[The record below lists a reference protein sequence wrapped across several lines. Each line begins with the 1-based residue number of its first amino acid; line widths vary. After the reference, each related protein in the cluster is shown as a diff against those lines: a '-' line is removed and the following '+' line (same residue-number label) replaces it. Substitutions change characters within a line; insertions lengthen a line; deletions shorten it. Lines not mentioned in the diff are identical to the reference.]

1 MIVRGKRKELLLIF
15 LLAAVYFLTR
25 LYHLN
30 VLPVFCDEAIYVRW
44 AQIMKSV
51 PSLWS
56 VPLSDGK
63 QPLFMWFV
71 VPLLGFFS
79 DPLFAGRLVSVLA
92 GLFTMVGVGVLSWSV
107 LRKREIG
114 FCAMIL
120 YLFVPFG
127 LFFDRMALVDGL
139 LCAFITWSLVFA
151 IWLGKTSRF
160 YFAILLGVSLGIGW
174 LTKSPTMIF
183 VAILPLVALVIR
195 IAGEQQSRKTG
206 RLKMKEVKE
215 WAYFLFLLSGAVFL
229 AFSVYNLLRLAPEFH
244 MIALRNKDYV
254 WPLSELLKHP
264 LDPLLP
270 HLKDAWRYYYHYLT
284 WPIFAFGL
292 SGVIFSL
299 WEKKMRL
306 WGVILLAVW
315 AAPLILE
322 AAVAKVFTARYILF
336 GLPVFLVFVSY
347 GLWAG
352 SLIMKKVI
360 QKIINKSWSHGWLIG
375 TGMVVVLIPSLY
387 FDWQLWHNPALAS
400 LPKDEHVGYLE
411 DWTAG
416 WGIKETADYLKELPR
431 DKNIIV
437 GTEGFFGTLPD
448 GLQIYLEGEKKI
460 VVIGTGYPIKTVP
473 ESLVN
478 AKKAGDRVYLVVN
491 KSRMEMEGRE
501 GLSLIN
507 KYEKPG
513 GDKLLFFEVLN

>member
-1 MIVRGKRKELLLIF
+1 MIFKGKRKELLLIF

-25 LYHLN
+25 LYRLN
-30 VLPVFCDEAIYVRW
+30 ILPVFCDEAIYVRW

-63 QPLFMWFV
+63 QPLFIWFV
-71 VPLLGFFS
+71 VPLLGFFP

-92 GLFTMVGVGVLSWSV
+92 GLLTMVGVGVLSWSAF
-107 LRKREIG
+107 RKREIG
-114 FCAMIL
+114 FYAMIL

-127 LFFDRMALVDGL
+127 LFFDRMALVDSL

-151 IWLGKTSRF
+151 IWLGKTGRF
-160 YFAILLGVSLGIGW
+160 YFAILLGVSLGFGW
-174 LTKSPTMIF
+174 LTKSPAMIF
-183 VAILPLVALVIR
+183 VAILPLVALIIR
-195 IAGEQQSRKTG
+195 IASEQQPEKTG
-206 RLKMKEVKE
+206 GLKMKEIKK

-270 HLKDAWRYYYHYLT
+270 HLKDMWRYYYHYLT

-292 SGVIFSL
+292 LGVIFSL

-306 WGVILLAVW
+306 WGVILLTVW

-336 GLPVFLVFVSY
+336 GLPVFSVFVSY
-347 GLWAG
+347 GLRAG
-352 SLIMKKVI
+352 GLMVEKVI
-360 QKIINKSWSHGWLIG
+360 QKIINKSWSRGWLIG
-375 TGMVVVLIPSLY
+375 TGVVFVLIPSLC
-387 FDWQLWHNPALAS
+387 FDWYLWRNPVKAS
-400 LPKDEHVGYLE
+400 FPEDERAGYLE

-416 WGIKETADYLKELPR
+416 WGIKEAADYLKELPR

-448 GLQIYLEGEKKI
+448 GLQIYLEGENKI
-460 VVIGTGYPIKTVP
+460 TVIGVGYPIKTVP
-473 ESLVN
+473 EPLLN
-478 AKKAGDRVYLVVN
+478 AKKAGDRVYLLVN
-491 KSRMEMEGRE
+491 QSRMEMKKG
-501 GLSLIN
+501 GKLKLIE
-507 KYEKPG
+507 KFSKPG
-513 GDKLLFFEVLN
+513 GDELLFFEVL